1 MRILLSKW
9 RVPLAPQSL
18 SQDISASTVSDQV
31 DHEEEVSHTVL
42 VATTL
47 FDSNDSSFIN
57 QEANIEEP
65 SFSVSPEVEDL
76 DSSSY
81 DDVYEK

>member
-1 MRILLSKW
+1 MINI
-9 RVPLAPQSL
+9 
-18 SQDISASTVSDQV
+18 SQDVSTSTVSDEI

-47 FDSNDSSFIN
+47 FDSNASSFN

-65 SFSVSPEVEDL
+65 YFFVSLEVQDI
-76 DSSSY
+76 DSYSY
-81 DDVYEK
+81 DVFDEK